1 MDIRNLTVC
10 GNFPNHRTLQ
20 ESLTMRCSCCPEP
33 EQPPVGY
40 RPPVCAF
47 DVRKDHAWRSEKIR
61 VRDVDLPILCG
72 EDADLGRQ
80 HITEILRARDGEP
93 KAGQCAQTAVQRLFT
108 KRLVESANRSI
119 RESEYVVPSTS
130 DATHAPEDV
139 GHKGSVLISL
149 SQQGYPV
156 PDFVV
161 LTTQTYRERDRVLDE
176 ALTLAIADLE
186 SLTLQTLEPTTS
198 PLILAIR
205 CALPRYHPG
214 IMPTFLNAGV
224 TRTSH
229 FRLRSTLGPEAADR
243 IYLNTLGH
251 LLGSMDP
258 DWAPRRGSPEQL
270 LPESGDVRRLIE
282 ELEERVGQREPLLLE
297 DPRHQVR
304 FFVQKAYRFY
314 EDNRDLLLTLSRG
327 VPYEPAIIV
336 QKMVC
341 SVRERDSYAGV
352 LYSRH
357 AQTGE
362 GCQLDTARN
371 IFGEAIM
378 SGGVRPNQTGFRDPA
393 EIEKTFPAVHH
404 FAPLLASLEQTFESP
419 VSIEFAVETMG
430 PHQFFALLQVNES
443 TLTGQA
449 ALLSTVNLHT
459 AGTIAAHRV
468 MELIRPY
475 HLKQLE
481 SDQIDVRQ
489 LSRLQPF
496 CSGVQ
501 VLPRSV
507 VSARLYFSTEA
518 ALQAKRRGE
527 TVCLCK
533 QTFSPNDTAVMQEMN
548 GMVCMASAAIHVIT
562 ICQSCGVPALLNLEQ
577 DAVVL
582 RPNGVLQNRA
592 GLEIRQGEWITLSSR
607 LHRLYQGRIAGYR
620 SARLVRYMKEEQVE
634 FDSDEERRYYD
645 RLVRAYRIYQEVV
658 RGLDTEQIATLKKL
672 IRIVNLDLR
681 GRAGRARELVNE
693 WFDARPGH
701 YVAGVLASDLGDHL
715 EQATL
720 FGMLTLER
728 QLRFFRLACERCW
741 SDELSGYSAG
751 AFMLGRF
758 VNTRLPVALW
768 QGLSATHI
776 AVLVNEWI
784 LFLKYLDVLQHVG
797 ERRLNRARKQ
807 ILENGLRP
815 LQLHARGI
823 KNLIPLK
830 LSDQKLEEIRTR
842 LPPWSDPQSAGLL
855 DLLNQSYSRFYD
867 YDTPWSLGELKR
879 LCDQEHLPIPGPQEL

>member
-1 MDIRNLTVC
+1 
-10 GNFPNHRTLQ
+10 
-20 ESLTMRCSCCPEP
+20 
-33 EQPPVGY
+33 
-40 RPPVCAF
+40 
-47 DVRKDHAWRSEKIR
+47 
-61 VRDVDLPILCG
+61 VD
-72 EDADLGRQ
+72 AALGRR
-80 HITEILRARDGEP
+80 HLTEILRARDGEP
-93 KAGQCAQTAVQRLFT
+93 QAEQCTQTAVRHLCT
-108 KRLVESANRSI
+108 KRLLESAGRSI
-119 RESEYVVPSTS
+119 RENAYVVPSTS

-161 LTTQTYRERDRVLDE
+161 LTTRTYRERDRVLDD

-186 SLTLQTLEPTTS
+186 RLTLHTLGPPAA

-205 CALPRYHPG
+205 CTLPRYHPG

-229 FRLRSTLGPEAADR
+229 SRLQSTLGPEAADR

-258 DWAPRRGSPEQL
+258 EWDPRQGSPEQL
-270 LPESGDVRRLIE
+270 LPGSVDVRRLMT
-282 ELEERVGQREPLLLE
+282 ELEERVGEREPLLLE
-297 DPRHQVR
+297 DPRQQVR
-304 FFVQKAYRFY
+304 FFVEKAYRFY
-314 EDNRDLLLTLSRG
+314 EDNRDLLLTLGRG
-327 VPYEPAIIV
+327 AAYEPAIIV

-357 AQTGE
+357 AHTGE
-362 GCQLDTARN
+362 GCQLETARN

-378 SGGVRPNQTGFRDPA
+378 SGGVQPEQTAFRDPA
-393 EIEKTFPAVHH
+393 EIEETFPAVHH
-404 FAPLLASLEQTFESP
+404 FAPLLAPLEREFESP
-419 VSIEFAVETMG
+419 VSIEFAVETAG
-430 PHQFFALLQVNES
+430 PHQFFALLQANES

-449 ALLSTVNLHT
+449 ALLSTINLH
-459 AGTIAAHRV
+459 ASGTIAAQRV

-481 SDQIDVRQ
+481 SDEINIQH
-489 LSRLQPF
+489 LSRLHPF

-527 TVCLCK
+527 AVCLCK
-533 QTFSPNDTAVMQEMN
+533 QTFSPNDTVVMREMN
-548 GMVCMASAAIHVIT
+548 GMVCLASAAIHVIT

-577 DAVVL
+577 DSVVL

-634 FDSDEERRYYD
+634 FDSAKERRYYD
-645 RLVRAYRIYQEVV
+645 RLVKAYRTYQELVH
-658 RGLDTEQIATLKKL
+658 GLDTEQIATLKKL

-681 GRAGRARELVNE
+681 GQADRARKLVNE
-693 WFDARPGH
+693 WFDARPGQ
-701 YVAGVLASDLGDHL
+701 YVDGVLASDLGDHL

-728 QLRFFRLACERCW
+728 QLRFFRLACDRCLR
-741 SDELSGYSAG
+741 DELSGYSAG

-758 VNTRLPVALW
+758 VNTRMPVTLW
-768 QGLSATHI
+768 QALTAAQI
-776 AVLVNEWI
+776 AVLINEWI

-807 ILENGLRP
+807 ILENGLRTLP
-815 LQLHARGI
+815 LHARGV
-823 KNLIPLK
+823 KNLISLK
-830 LSDQKLEEIRTR
+830 LSDQKLEDVRSC

-855 DLLNQSYSRFYD
+855 ELLNQNYSQFYD
-867 YDTPWSLGELKR
+867 YDAPWSVGELER
-879 LCDQEHLPIPGPQEL
+879 LCVQEHLPIPGPQER